1 MGYPVPQT
9 SSKATT
15 SLVLGILGL
24 VVCGLLGIAAIII
37 GRQAQAEIAQSQGA
51 LTGEGLAK
59 AGIILGWVE
68 VAIVVVGLLFLILF
82 LAVAAVSA
90 A

>member
-1 MGYPVPQT
+1 MPQT

-24 VVCGLLGIAAIII
+24 ALCGLLGIAAIII
-37 GRQAQAEIAQSQGA
+37 GRQAQEEIARSGGA
-51 LTGEGLAK
+51 LSGEGLAK

-68 VAIVVVGLLFLILF
+68 VALMVVGLLFVF
-82 LAVAAVSA
+82 LVLAGAAASA